1 MKYDG
6 LFDSVTPNEK
16 KNAYKSS
23 PFAELEMVR
32 MNKKSTLE
40 ASARKQKQRQTVDWL
55 PFKKLVKCTLF
66 HFTLSLSL
74 SFSLPFFYWLPL
86 WLFFTMPLKLGELNF
101 EMLSWWQLSSSL
113 HRAIV
118 YLPSEMHSKCFCIQE
133 VARQRLFSQW
143 HFHQHCFNIHASI
156 ITNYKMHG
164 NRNNINLHWMYFM
177 AILTI
182 SWDRFAFR
190 IKCHLCCCANANHWK
205 FIKMN
210 VITHEMYW
218 GHSSFR
224 NANFFKLTHAC
235 FALKAAQGINE
246 QIAIEK
252 LVLKML
258 HSQNYLCNCH

>member
-1 MKYDG
+1 MTFFHGTNNFFVSIHCKSNGAEISSHNFAMKYDG

-143 HFHQHCFNIHASI
+143 HFYQHCFNIHASI

-164 NRNNINLHWMYFM
+164 NRNNINLH
-177 AILTI
+177 
-182 SWDRFAFR
+182 
-190 IKCHLCCCANANHWK
+190 
-205 FIKMN
+205 
-210 VITHEMYW
+210 
-218 GHSSFR
+218 
-224 NANFFKLTHAC
+224 
-235 FALKAAQGINE
+235 
-246 QIAIEK
+246 
-252 LVLKML
+252 
-258 HSQNYLCNCH
+258 